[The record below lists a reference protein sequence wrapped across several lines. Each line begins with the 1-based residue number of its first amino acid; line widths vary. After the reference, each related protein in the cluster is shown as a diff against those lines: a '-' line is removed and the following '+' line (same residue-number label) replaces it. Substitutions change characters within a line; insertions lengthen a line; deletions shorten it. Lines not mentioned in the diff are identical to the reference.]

1 MENHE
6 VAVSVKGGK
15 LLGLGHACPYNPEG
29 YTGSK
34 TKTYYGEALAIVQA
48 DPEANEIELMA
59 DDGSRSERTA
69 IQINEVVKK
78 SNDTK

>member
-1 MENHE
+1 
-6 VAVSVKGGK
+6 
-15 LLGLGHACPYNPEG
+15 
-29 YTGSK
+29 TGSK

-59 DDGSRSERTA
+59 ADGSRSERTA